1 MSFCLVILFIKF
13 MYIFKDCRKTFD
25 EKGNKNKSQRTV
37 DQYVAKYNSQKQK

>member
-1 MSFCLVILFIKF
+1 MH
-13 MYIFKDCRKTFD
+13 IFKDCRKTFD